1 MDSIQISKRNLSV
14 SLYPATVIHANKYT
28 DTYGGSFDL
37 PVRTTLHNDVVFR
50 SKQTNEDWPVH
61 IRNRDLP
68 IYNDQDVIV
77 IAVEETIIGYIDCQ
91 TNLYYYTSTNF
102 LHNFDLGIRSHK
114 IWITGAIAT
123 TASFFIFPDEQT
135 ILCILP
141 LLATYF
147 FYTIHKTLINYRAEK
162 AMDNFLKSR

>member
-1 MDSIQISKRNLSV
+1 MYGSIQISKRNLSV

-68 IYNDQDVIV
+68 IYSNQDVTV
-77 IAVEETIIGYIDCQ
+77 IAVEETIIGYIDSQ
-91 TNLYYYTSTNF
+91 TDVYYYTSTDF
-102 LHNFDLGIRSHK
+102 YYFDLGIRPHK
-114 IWITGAIAT
+114 IWITGAIAAMAT
-123 TASFFIFPDEQT
+123 FFLFQDEQKIFCIFPL
-135 ILCILP
+135 I
-141 LLATYF
+141 AMYF
-147 FYTIHKTLINYRAEK
+147 FYRIHKTLLNYRAEK
-162 AMDNFLKSR
+162 AMDNFLGSR

>member
-1 MDSIQISKRNLSV
+1 MSSIQISNRNLSV

-28 DTYGGSFDL
+28 DTYGGTFNL

-68 IYNDQDVIV
+68 IYSNQDVIV
-77 IAVEETIIGYIDCQ
+77 IAVEETIIGYIDTQ
-91 TNLYYYTSTNF
+91 TDVYYYTSTDF
-102 LHNFDLGIRSHK
+102 YYNFDLGIRPYK

-123 TASFFIFPDEQT
+123 IASFFLFRDEQT
-135 ILCILP
+135 IFCILP
-141 LLATYF
+141 LIATYF
-147 FYTIHKTLINYRAEK
+147 FYRIHKTIINYRAET
-162 AMDNFLKSR
+162 AMDNSLSLR